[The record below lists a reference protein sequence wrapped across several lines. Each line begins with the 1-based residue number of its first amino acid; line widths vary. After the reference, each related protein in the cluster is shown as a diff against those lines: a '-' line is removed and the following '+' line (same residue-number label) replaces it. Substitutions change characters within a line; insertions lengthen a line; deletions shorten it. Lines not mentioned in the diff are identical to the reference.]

1 MQLSDAGYIALI
13 LALGAALYGSAAS
26 VLGARLSI
34 APLTASGRNAAYVV
48 ALLLAM
54 TASILVY
61 SFVTQDFGLRYVTLN
76 SSTTMPWYYTLS
88 AFYAGQEGSLLY
100 WSTLLAVFGS
110 VMIFMMRRRYPA
122 LMGYANG
129 VILAN
134 LSFFL
139 IVLVF
144 FANPMARLPATMPD
158 GVGLNPLLQD
168 PGMLIHPPM
177 LLAGYMSWTLPFSI
191 AIAALAT
198 GRVGVEWTRA
208 LRTPTLI
215 AWSIQ
220 TAGLI
225 LGGWWAYR
233 VLGWGGYWGWDP
245 VENVA
250 LLPWLTGTAFL
261 HSVMVVERRGKLK
274 VWTLSLVIST
284 YLLAIFGTFIVRSG
298 ILSSVHNFA
307 ESDVGGLF
315 LGYFVAAMALP
326 LILLLWRLPR
336 IRDEEGFEAT
346 LSRESGFLFNNLLLV
361 SIAFA
366 TFWGTVY
373 PMVTEALGNQR
384 LTVGAP
390 FYEKVNGPLFLAL
403 ILLMGVG
410 PLLAWRKSTGQAMLR
425 NLRAPIGVGIL
436 TALVLALLL
445 RDFVTPIAF
454 GGCAF
459 VLTTIAQEYARGIR
473 IRRSTTRESIPVAVS
488 GLISRDRRRYGGYLV
503 HVAIAVLAIGLIGS
517 TAFQSATEVN
527 LLQGESV
534 TIGDYTI
541 TYRRTVAFQEENRQV
556 FGSQLDVEEN
566 GRFIGQLLPVTQVY
580 PNFEAQPTNR
590 VAVRS
595 TWRHDLYIFQAGFD
609 DESATFAIFI
619 NPLMSLV
626 WVGSSMIFLALL
638 ITAWPGRLPAL
649 RPVWEPLGSTGAAAS
664 RRP

>member
-61 SFVTQDFGLRYVTLN
+61 SFVTQDFGLRYVTLH

-100 WSTLLAVFGS
+100 WSTLLSVFGS
-110 VMIFMMRRRYPA
+110 VMIYMMRQRYPA

-134 LSFFL
+134 LAFFL

-220 TAGLI
+220 TAGLL
-225 LGGWWAYR
+225 LGGWWAYH

-250 LLPWLTGTAFL
+250 FLPWLTGTAFL

-274 VWTLSLVIST
+274 VWTLSLVIAT

-336 IRDEEGFEAT
+336 IRDEEGFEAA

-410 PLLAWRKSTGQAMLR
+410 PLLAWRKSTGQAMWR
-425 NLRAPIGVGIL
+425 NLRIPLAVGMATGLLL
-436 TALVLALLL
+436 TPLL
-445 RDFVTPIAF
+445 RDFITPIAF
-454 GGCAF
+454 GACAF

-473 IRRSTTRESIPVAVS
+473 IRRSTTRESIPMAVS

-527 LLQGESV
+527 LMQGESV
-534 TIGDYTI
+534 TIGDYKI
-541 TYRRTVAFQEENRQV
+541 TYQRTVAFQEENRQV
-556 FGSQLDVEEN
+556 FGSQLDVEED
-566 GRFIGQLLPVTQVY
+566 GKFVGQLLPVTQIY

-619 NPLMSLV
+619 NPLISLV

-638 ITAWPGRLPAL
+638 ITAWPGRAPAM
-649 RPVWEPLGSTGAAAS
+649 RPVWEPLGSTGSVAP